1 MPPTLLQTSQLVSNN
16 KSILRE
22 NSEASEALGTSLL
35 PVCIIIIKFYDAK
48 IRKKRTHYKEKRQK
62 NDIKTK
68 IFSKVL
74 FHCASFCTLKQYIA
88 LYDQNEH
95 KTAIKEKRGE
105 TCFRSKKKREEENLI
120 ILTYINTNKVT
131 KLRAMV
137 SYI

>member
-1 MPPTLLQTSQLVSNN
+1 MMQ
-16 KSILRE
+16 KYE
-22 NSEASEALGTSLL
+22 
-35 PVCIIIIKFYDAK
+35 
-48 IRKKRTHYKEKRQK
+48 KKGHTTKKNVKK

-74 FHCASFCTLKQYIA
+74 FYCALSCILKQYIA

-95 KTAIKEKRGE
+95 KRARKGKRGE
-105 TCFRSKKKREEENLI
+105 TCFRSKKKREEGNVMV
-120 ILTYINTNKVT
+120 LTYINTNKVT